1 MMYVGTVAPLALA
14 DGEAAFYPIAGYSA
28 RMSARTPAVT
38 GALLIAL
45 LVPASAQAVVTIE
58 PLKPCY
64 VTAGTAAAPQRE
76 GITIRATGFAGGS
89 TARLTIDGQPVPGG
103 EALQTDASGSLNL
116 SPESVPAPFVAQG
129 TREFSVTLTQVDDEA
144 NTATVTSKSTALGVS
159 VKPRRA
165 RPSQRIRFKGSG
177 FTGDKP
183 VYAHYVFKNKLRK
196 TVRMARKT
204 GTCGGW
210 TAHKPQIPV
219 DEPKPGLWTVQFD
232 QSKRFRDGTD
242 PNSGLA
248 SVFVRLGISVTLVRQ
263 RG

>member
-1 MMYVGTVAPLALA
+1 VAPLALA

-45 LVPASAQAVVTIE
+45 LVPASAQAATIE

-64 VTAGTAAAPQRE
+64 VTAGTAAAPQAE
-76 GITIRATGFAGGS
+76 GIVIRAAGFTANS
-89 TARLTIDGQPVPGG
+89 TVNLLIDNQPVEGG
-103 EALQTDASGSLNL
+103 TNLQADEAGNLNL
-116 SPESVPAPFVAQG
+116 PSPVPAPFIAKG
-129 TREFSVTLTQVDDEA
+129 TREFSVTLTQTDNPAVTV
-144 NTATVTSKSTALGVS
+144 TATARTTALGVS

-165 RPSQRIRFKGSG
+165 RPSKRIRFKGSG

-183 VYAHYVFKNKLRK
+183 VFAHYVFKNKLRK

-204 GTCGGW
+204 GTCGAW
-210 TAHKPQIPV
+210 SAHKRQIPV
-219 DEPKPGLWTVQFD
+219 NEPKPGLWTVQFD
-232 QSKRFRDGTD
+232 QSNRYIADATKI
-242 PNSGLA
+242 P
-248 SVFVRLGISVTLVRQ
+248 SVFVRLGISVTLVPQ

>member
-1 MMYVGTVAPLALA
+1 VAPLALA

-64 VTAGTAAAPQRE
+64 VTAGTAAAPQQE
-76 GITIRATGFAGGS
+76 GITIRATGFSQNS
-89 TARLTIDGQPVPGG
+89 TVKIAVDGQPVAGG
-103 EALQTDASGSLNL
+103 QEFQTDPAGNL
-116 SPESVPAPFVAQG
+116 TLAPNAVPAPFVAKG
-129 TREFSVTLTQVDDEA
+129 TKEFPVTLTEVANEA
-144 NTATVTSKSTALGVS
+144 NTATVTSKSTALDVS

-165 RPSQRIRFKGSG
+165 RPSQRIRFKGNG
-177 FTGDKP
+177 FTGDKA
-183 VYAHYVFKNKLRK
+183 VYAHYVFKHKLRK

-204 GTCGGW
+204 GTCGAW

-219 DEPKPGLWTVQFD
+219 NHPKPGLWTVQFD
-232 QSKRFRDGTD
+232 QSKRYRDGTD

-248 SVFVRLGISVTLVRQ
+248 SVFVRLGISVTLVPQ